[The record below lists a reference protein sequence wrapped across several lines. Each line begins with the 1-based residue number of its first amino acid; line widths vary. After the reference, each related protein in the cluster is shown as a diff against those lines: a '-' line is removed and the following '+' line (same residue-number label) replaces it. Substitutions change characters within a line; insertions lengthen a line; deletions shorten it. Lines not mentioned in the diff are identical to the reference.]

1 MISSLCFL
9 LDYEKIENY
18 QDSDDSSSDED
29 TTESPQVILRRE
41 TVYKTCW
48 KRKSAIEGIGSGPS
62 SSEVISY
69 ALELCRSVR

>member
-29 TTESPQVILRRE
+29 MTESPQVILRRE
-41 TVYKTCW
+41 AIYK
-48 KRKSAIEGIGSGPS
+48 
-62 SSEVISY
+62 
-69 ALELCRSVR
+69 VRLFDKH

>member
-29 TTESPQVILRRE
+29 MTESPQVILRRE
-41 TVYKTCW
+41 TIYK
-48 KRKSAIEGIGSGPS
+48 
-62 SSEVISY
+62 
-69 ALELCRSVR
+69 VRLFDKH